1 MTRSLRFPRQR
12 TYLPSR
18 WRCLLGRRSDHI
30 APASYASSAITHTL
44 QGPIHSMTIVH
55 FYAGA
60 VQASGTA
67 LNLGEPDLV
76 SRCTGT
82 HYPCCHQS
90 LLQQI
95 RRSLFK
101 HCPGPGAGHWCSL
114 PCNYFLRTHPVTTVA
129 LMARSISSPLCSLG
143 SSIYSLPGQFCQLPG
158 VCPLL

>member
-1 MTRSLRFPRQR
+1 MTPSLRFLRQR
-12 TYLPSR
+12 TCLPSR

-30 APASYASSAITHTL
+30 APASYASSASTHTL

-55 FYAGA
+55 SYAGA

-67 LNLGEPDLV
+67 LNLGEPGLV
-76 SRCTGT
+76 SRCMGT

-101 HCPGPGAGHWCSL
+101 RHPGPGAGHWCSL
-114 PCNYFLRTHPVTTVA
+114 PCNYFLWAHRVTTVSP
-129 LMARSISSPLCSLG
+129 MAHSISSPLCSLG
-143 SSIYSLPGQFCQLPG
+143 PSIYSLPGQFCQLPG

>member
-1 MTRSLRFPRQR
+1 MTPSLRFLRQR
-12 TYLPSR
+12 TCLPSR

-30 APASYASSAITHTL
+30 APASYASSASTHTL

-55 FYAGA
+55 SYAGA

-67 LNLGEPDLV
+67 LNLGEQGLV
-76 SRCTGT
+76 SRYMGT

-101 HCPGPGAGHWCSL
+101 RHPGPGAGHWCSL
-114 PCNYFLRTHPVTTVA
+114 PCNYFLWAHCVTTVS

-143 SSIYSLPGQFCQLPG
+143 PSIYSLPSQFCELPG